1 MTVLLKRTIS
11 GVALV
16 ALLTILPLDAQTS
29 APAEA
34 GKVRAPGGAAVAHYA
49 GGKRVSSR
57 RAKSAAPRGVLYPVG
72 ANALEPTMGVAKNGD
87 VFYIATPSLGAEVMK
102 STDNGKSWKPSS
114 PQIASQN
121 SHPVTLD
128 PYIYI
133 DKWTQRIF
141 TIDLTVACSYLSFSD
156 DGGSNWTTNPL
167 ACGVPVN
174 DHQTLFSGPP
184 VSSSPVGYKNLV
196 YYCYN
201 AIASATNCTKSL
213 DGGLTFIPTGE
224 LAYNGFAPE
233 EGDPGGC
240 AGLNGHGVVG
250 SDGTVY
256 VPKETCDQPLVLISK
271 DEGLSWTSSRVSSM
285 EAVWGPDPSVAV
297 DAKGNIY
304 YVFIAEKDRLPYL
317 VTSTDGGRSWSDP
330 RMIAL
335 PGLTETVH
343 ATLDVGAPG
352 KVAVA
357 YYGTD
362 DVDGPM
368 ERRDYKD
375 ATWNGYMTM
384 TTDALSDRPLFFS
397 ASINTPSDP
406 LMKGACGPRRCYDA
420 LDFIDVVIGSDGTPW
435 SAFVANC
442 FKALCPAPTPP
453 EGETSGIVGRLTG
466 GPKLR

>member
-1 MTVLLKRTIS
+1 MTFSLKLRIVA
-11 GVALV
+11 VALI
-16 ALLTILPLDAQTS
+16 AMMPLLLTDSQPL
-29 APAEA
+29 APAKA
-34 GKVRAPGGAAVAHYA
+34 GTIRAPGGTAVAHHA
-49 GGKRVSSR
+49 GGKRVSSKR
-57 RAKSAAPRGVLYPVG
+57 VKKAAPRGVHYPVG

-102 STDNGKSWKPSS
+102 STNNGKSWKAAS
-114 PQIASQN
+114 PNIAGQN

-156 DGGSNWTTNPL
+156 DGGSSWTTNPL
-167 ACGVPVN
+167 ACGAPVN

-184 VSSSPVGYKNLV
+184 VSSTPVGHENLV

-201 AIASATNCTKSL
+201 MVASATNCTKSL
-213 DGGLTFIPTGE
+213 DGGITFAPTGRP
-224 LAYNGFAPE
+224 AYNGYAPE
-233 EGDPGGC
+233 EGDPNGC

-250 SDGTVY
+250 YDGAVY
-256 VPKETCDQPLVLISK
+256 VPKETCNQPLLLISK
-271 DEGLSWTSSRVSSM
+271 DEGVSWTSSRVSSKD
-285 EAVWGPDPSVAV
+285 AVWGPDPSIAV
-297 DAKGNIY
+297 DAKGNLY

-317 VTSTDGGRSWSDP
+317 ATSKNGGKSWSAP
-330 RMIAL
+330 LMVGS

-343 ATLDVGAPG
+343 ATVDVGAPG
-352 KVAVA
+352 KVAIA

-362 DVDGPM
+362 DVKGKIAT
-368 ERRDYKD
+368 RKYTD

-384 TTDALSDRPLFFS
+384 TTNALAKRPLFYS
-397 ASINTPSDP
+397 APINGPAQP

-420 LDFIDVVIGSDGTPW
+420 LDFIDVVVGSDGTPW

-442 FKALCPAPTPP
+442 FKDVCPAPNPP
-453 EGETSGIVGRLTG
+453 AGETTGLVGRLVG